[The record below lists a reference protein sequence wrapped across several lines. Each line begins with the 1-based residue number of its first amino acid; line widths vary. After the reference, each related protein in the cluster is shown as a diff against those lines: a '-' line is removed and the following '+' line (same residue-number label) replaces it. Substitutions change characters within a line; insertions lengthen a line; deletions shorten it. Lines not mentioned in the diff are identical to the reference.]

1 MAETPIDILIVD
13 DEPEF
18 AEMLELRLTQ
28 RGHRVRWAPDGPD
41 ALAALAERAPDVV
54 ILDLRLPGLNGLEV
68 LRRIK
73 AGFPLVEVILLTG
86 YGSVDT
92 AVAGLKGGAFDY
104 LQKPADP
111 DELEAMLAKARRR
124 KAEHE
129 ARIRR
134 AEDSESNW
142 YEA

>member
-1 MAETPIDILIVD
+1 MDETPIDILIVD

-18 AEMLELRLTQ
+18 AEMLQLRLTH
-28 RGHRVRWAPDGPD
+28 RGHRVRWAPDGPRGLD
-41 ALAALAERAPDVV
+41 ALAERNPDVV
-54 ILDLRLPGLNGLEV
+54 LLDLRLPGLDGLEV

-73 AGFPLVEVILLTG
+73 ADYPLVEVILLTG

-111 DELEAMLAKARRR
+111 EELEVMLEAARGR
-124 KAEHE
+124 KAEQE

-134 AEDSESNW
+134 AQESESNW

>member
-1 MAETPIDILIVD
+1 MDQTPIDILIVD

-18 AEMLELRLTQ
+18 AEMLGLRLEQ
-28 RGHRVRWAPDGPD
+28 RGHRVRLAPDGRE

-54 ILDLRLPGLNGLEV
+54 LLDLRLPGMDGLDV
-68 LRRIK
+68 LQRIK
-73 AGFPLVEVILLTG
+73 AEAPLVEVILLTG

-111 DELEAMLAKARRR
+111 DELQAMLVKASRR

-134 AEDSESNW
+134 AEGREPSRDGD
-142 YEA
+142 